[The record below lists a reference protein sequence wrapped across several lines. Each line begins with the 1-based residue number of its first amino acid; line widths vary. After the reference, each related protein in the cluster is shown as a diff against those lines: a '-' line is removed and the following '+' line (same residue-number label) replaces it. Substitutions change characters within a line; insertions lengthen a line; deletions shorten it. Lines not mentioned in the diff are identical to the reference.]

1 MLYPCNNV
9 NKIINRNAW
18 DTQKSIEA
26 EENRA
31 QKKEEQKE
39 KTRRSNFFIL

>member
-1 MLYPCNNV
+1 MLYPCINV

-18 DTQKSIEA
+18 DIQKSIEA

-31 QKKEEQKE
+31 LKKEEQNE
-39 KTRRSNFFIL
+39 KIRKSNS

>member
-1 MLYPCNNV
+1 MLYPSNNV

-31 QKKEEQKE
+31 LKKEEQNE
-39 KTRRSNFFIL
+39 KIRKSSS

>member
-18 DTQKSIEA
+18 DTLKSIEA

-31 QKKEEQKE
+31 LKKEEPKE
-39 KTRRSNFFIL
+39 KIRKSSS

>member
-18 DTQKSIEA
+18 DTQRSIEA

-31 QKKEEQKE
+31 LKKEEQNE
-39 KTRRSNFFIL
+39 KIRKSSS

>member
-31 QKKEEQKE
+31 LKKEEQNE
-39 KTRRSNFFIL
+39 KIRKSSS

>member
-18 DTQKSIEA
+18 GTQKNIEA

-31 QKKEEQKE
+31 QKKEEQNE
-39 KTRRSNFFIL
+39 KIRKSSS